1 MIPQNVLK
9 EIDKAV
15 KEIWLNE
22 IVNDYDNGFL
32 LKEDSLKCCLYYHL
46 RNRLEELLEA
56 NNLRIY
62 PEFYFTE
69 LKYRA
74 DIAIVEMDPKSEALY
89 LRDRVKDVVAIFEL
103 KYDGGNAEGTAAV
116 IKNDVW
122 KIKDYIQKGKLLC
135 QYYFAVIYETE
146 CYALN
151 WLDKRNTW
159 AKGYVTELDAGLL
172 DGEMWFEVHAYND
185 MNMEYSE

>member
-1 MIPQNVLK
+1 MISKNVLK
-9 EIDKAV
+9 EIDRAV

-22 IVNDYDNGFL
+22 VVNDYDDGFL
-32 LKEDSLKCCLYYHL
+32 FKEDSLKCCLYYHL
-46 RNRLEELLEA
+46 RNRLEKLLKD

-62 PEFYFTE
+62 PEFYFSE

>member
-1 MIPQNVLK
+1 VISKNVLK
-9 EIDKAV
+9 EIDRAV

-22 IVNDYDNGFL
+22 VVNDYDDGFL
-32 LKEDSLKCCLYYHL
+32 FKEDSLKCCLYYHL
-46 RNRLEELLEA
+46 RNRLEKLLKD

-62 PEFYFTE
+62 PEFYFSE